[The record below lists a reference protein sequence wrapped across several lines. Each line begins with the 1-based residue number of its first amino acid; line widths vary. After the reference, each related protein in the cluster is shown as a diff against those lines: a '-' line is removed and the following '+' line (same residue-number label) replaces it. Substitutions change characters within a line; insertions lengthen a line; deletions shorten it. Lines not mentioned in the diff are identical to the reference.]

1 MIHQVTKAVLGN
13 LLKKHGSV
21 GLLVMVG
28 DFIVSRTKTKQ
39 DDKLWDEIKKVIQKH
54 NVK

>member
-1 MIHQVTKAVLGN
+1 MIQYGFQMVLGS

-28 DFIVSRTKTKQ
+28 DFIVSKTKTKKY
-39 DDKLWDEIKKVIQKH
+39 DELWDEIKKVIQKY
-54 NVK
+54 NDK